1 MSEPTYTEA
10 EIREA
15 MAVFYRISDG
25 DEIRPDHLIYHLK
38 RPKHGFAEGQVLLCR
53 GDYRTYY
60 RYFPC
65 LNTDNL
71 RGLTLT
77 ELGPHVKALRDAV
90 GDVDKYPVDY
100 ARKLLRDALAE
111 FDKAVGESND

>member
-1 MSEPTYTEA
+1 MTDTYTEA

-77 ELGPHVKALRDAV
+77 ELGPHVKALRDGV
-90 GDVDKYPVDY
+90 DNLSYGDSEYTFT
-100 ARKLLRDALAE
+100 AAKLVEA
-111 FDKAVGESND
+111 FDKAVGENND